1 MGGERK
7 EVREGRDRWRKERER
22 RERGREERE
31 GGRREGREK
40 RVGKGT
46 YHTSNKPHPPI
57 QKKFCQLTMGFMEL
71 LTYSV
76 CLMFEGTCGAF
87 LKLIL

>member
-1 MGGERK
+1 M
-7 EVREGRDRWRKERER
+7 REGRDRWRKER
-22 RERGREERE
+22 GREEKE
-31 GGRREGREK
+31 GSRREGREK
-40 RVGKGT
+40 RVSKGT

-57 QKKFCQLTMGFMEL
+57 LKKFCRLTMGFMEL

-76 CLMFEGTCGAF
+76 CLMFVGTCGAF